1 MMELETYFDYTI
13 KILILGH
20 TGVGKT
26 NIITMFMDKKFNQG
40 HMTTSGIDLK
50 TTSIE
55 LNNKKIRIQLWDTC
69 GQEKYKSITT
79 NLFLKVQGILAVY
92 DITNRNS
99 FSILKNWVKSIKS
112 DGNNPKMLIIGNK
125 IDLNEERE
133 VPKDEAI
140 EYAKEE
146 KIEYIET
153 SSKTGENIHKSITL
167 ICEKIMDDSSFEK
180 DVSFALDSSSVLR
193 KNRHK
198 CC

>member
-1 MMELETYFDYTI
+1 MELETYFDYTI

-20 TGVGKT
+20 SGVGKT
-26 NIITMFMDKKFNQG
+26 NIITMFMDKIFNQG

-55 LNNKKIRIQLWDTC
+55 LNNKKIKIQLWDTC
-69 GQEKYKSITT
+69 GQEKYKSITK
-79 NLFLKVQGILAVY
+79 NLYLKVQGILAVY

-112 DGNNPKMLIIGNK
+112 DGNHPKMLIIGNK
-125 IDLNEERE
+125 IDLNENRE

-153 SSKTGENIHKSITL
+153 SSKTGENIHKSIIY

-180 DVSFALDSSSVLR
+180 DTSFALDTSSVLR
-193 KNRHK
+193 RNRRK

>member
-1 MMELETYFDYTI
+1 MELEAYFDYTI
-13 KILILGH
+13 KILLLGD
-20 TGVGKT
+20 TTVGKT
-26 NIITMFMDKKFNQG
+26 NIITMFMEKKFNQN

-50 TTSIE
+50 ATCLE

-69 GQEKYKSITT
+69 GQEKYKSITK
-79 NLFLKVQGILAVY
+79 NLFLKVQGILTVY

-99 FSILKNWVKSIKS
+99 FSNLKNWVQLVKS
-112 DGNNPKMLIIGNK
+112 DGNHPKMLIIGNK
-125 IDLNEERE
+125 NDLDEERE
-133 VPKDEAI
+133 VPKNEAI

-153 SSKTGENIHKSITL
+153 SSKTGDNINKAITL

-180 DVSFALDSSSVLR
+180 DVSFSLDTSSILR
-193 KNRHK
+193 KNKHK

>member
-1 MMELETYFDYTI
+1 MELETYFDYTI
-13 KILILGH
+13 KILILGKE
-20 TGVGKT
+20 GVGKT
-26 NIITMFMDKKFNQG
+26 NIITMFMDKTFSP
-40 HMTTSGIDLK
+40 MPVTTAGIDLK
-50 TTSIE
+50 TTCIE

-69 GQEKYKSITT
+69 GQERYKSITK

-99 FSILKNWVKSIKS
+99 FSTLKNWVKSIKS
-112 DGNNPKMLIIGNK
+112 DGNHPKMLIIGNK
-125 IDLNEERE
+125 IDLNEKRK
-133 VPKDEAI
+133 VPKNEAI

-153 SSKTGENIHKSITL
+153 SSKTGENIYKSITL

-180 DVSFALDSSSVLR
+180 DVSFALDTSSVLR
-193 KNRHK
+193 KKRHK

>member
-1 MMELETYFDYTI
+1 MELETYFDYTI
-13 KILILGH
+13 KILILGD
-20 TGVGKT
+20 TTVGKT
-26 NIITMFMDKKFNQG
+26 NILTMYMEKIFNQKY
-40 HMTTSGIDLK
+40 MTTAGIDLK

-55 LNNKKIRIQLWDTC
+55 LNNRKIRIQLWDTC
-69 GQEKYKSITT
+69 GQERYKSITK

-99 FSILKNWVKSIKS
+99 FSNLKNWVKLVKS
-112 DGNNPKMLIIGNK
+112 DGNHPKMLIIGNK
-125 IDLNEERE
+125 TDLIDKRE
-133 VPKDEAI
+133 VPKEEAI

-153 SSKTGENIHKSITL
+153 SSKTGENINKAITM

-180 DVSFALDSSSVLR
+180 DVSFALDTSSVLR
-193 KNRHK
+193 KKRHK

>member
-1 MMELETYFDYTI
+1 MELETYFDYTI
-13 KILILGH
+13 KILILGKS
-20 TGVGKT
+20 GVGKT
-26 NIITMFMDKKFNQG
+26 NILTMFMDKKFNQS

-55 LNNKKIRIQLWDTC
+55 LNNRKLRIQLWDTC
-69 GQEKYKSITT
+69 GQEKYKSITK

-99 FSILKNWVKSIKS
+99 FSILKNWINSIKS
-112 DGNNPKMLIIGNK
+112 DGNHPKMLIIGNK
-125 IDLNEERE
+125 IDLNEIRE

-153 SSKTGENIHKSITL
+153 SSKTGENINKAITL
-167 ICEKIMDDSSFEK
+167 ICEKIMDNSSFEK
-180 DVSFALDSSSVLR
+180 DASFALDTSSVLR

>member
-1 MMELETYFDYTI
+1 MELETYFDYTI
-13 KILILGH
+13 KILILGDS
-20 TGVGKT
+20 TVGKT
-26 NIITMFMDKKFNQG
+26 NILTMFIDKKFNQKY
-40 HMTTSGIDLK
+40 MTTSGIDLK

-55 LNNKKIRIQLWDTC
+55 LNNKKIKIQLWDTC
-69 GQEKYKSITT
+69 GQEKYKSITK

-99 FSILKNWVKSIKS
+99 FSSLKNWVKLVKN
-112 DGNNPKMLIIGNK
+112 DGNHPKMLIIGNK
-125 IDLNEERE
+125 SDLDEERQ

-153 SSKTGENIHKSITL
+153 SSKTGENINKAIIL
-167 ICEKIMDDSSFEK
+167 ICETIMDDSSFEK
-180 DVSFALDSSSVLR
+180 DVSFALDTSSVLR
-193 KNRHK
+193 RHKHK

>member
-26 NIITMFMDKKFNQG
+26 NIITMFMDKKFNQC

-69 GQEKYKSITT
+69 GQEKYKSITK
-79 NLFLKVQGILAVY
+79 NLYLKVQGILAVY

>member
-20 TGVGKT
+20 SGVGKT
-26 NIITMFMDKKFNQG
+26 NIITMFMDKIFNQG

-50 TTSIE
+50 TTCIE
-55 LNNKKIRIQLWDTC
+55 LNNRKIRIQLWDTC

-112 DGNNPKMLIIGNK
+112 DINHPKMLIIGNK
-125 IDLNEERE
+125 IDLNENRE

-153 SSKTGENIHKSITL
+153 SCKTGENIYKSITL

-180 DVSFALDSSSVLR
+180 DVSFALDTSSVLR
-193 KNRHK
+193 KKKHK

>member
-1 MMELETYFDYTI
+1 MELETYFDYTI

-26 NIITMFMDKKFNQG
+26 NIITMFMDKKFNQN

-69 GQEKYKSITT
+69 GQERYKSITK

-92 DITNRNS
+92 DITNRES
-99 FSILKNWVKSIKS
+99 FSILKNWIKSVKS
-112 DGNNPKMLIIGNK
+112 DGNHPKMLIIGNK
-125 IDLNEERE
+125 NDLDEKRE

-153 SSKTGENIHKSITL
+153 SSKTGENINKAITF

-180 DVSFALDSSSVLR
+180 DVSFALDTSSVLR
-193 KNRHK
+193 KNKRK